1 MGYDVIKKVVLVVVL
16 TSPVT
21 GLLDW
26 KQGKKHEAMYKFEK
40 AFKYAPYNPYT
51 LRTYR

>member
-1 MGYDVIKKVVLVVVL
+1 LFLINAAA
-16 TSPVT
+16 

-26 KQGKKHEAMYKFEK
+26 KQGKKHEAMLKFEK
-40 AFKYAPYNPYT
+40 AHSYAPYNPYT